1 MKIKNIKEEV
11 TQDMENLK
19 KRESNRNTKHS
30 GRPLQQTRT
39 NQTQTNDLMRPNV
52 SWPQHWVFWR

>member
-11 TQDMENLK
+11 TKDMENLRK
-19 KRESNRNTKHS
+19 KESNRNTKHI

-39 NQTQTNDLMRPNV
+39 NGRQNLRTQR
-52 SWPQHWVFWR
+52 